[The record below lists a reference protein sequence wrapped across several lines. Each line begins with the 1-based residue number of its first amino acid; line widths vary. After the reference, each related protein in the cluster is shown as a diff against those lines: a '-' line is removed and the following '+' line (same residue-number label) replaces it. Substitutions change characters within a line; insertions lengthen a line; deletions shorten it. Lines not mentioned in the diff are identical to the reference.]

1 MTSTKLS
8 NNALV
13 ACWKT
18 GRIFQGIHTTN
29 SVKNGMLSCTLIFKS
44 IISTVINLIGDILY
58 EELWVYR
65 HAMAM
70 ARRAERS
77 THLL

>member
-29 SVKNGMLSCTLIFKS
+29 IVKNGMLSCTLIFKS

-58 EELWVYR
+58 EELWAYR

-70 ARRAERS
+70 ARRAE
-77 THLL
+77 